1 MEINTLDGVNENIV
15 VRTEQ
20 PDKKYKNL
28 TEFLK
33 QHSKKPENSHGPS
46 HTRIGDSKLKIHG
59 GSYYIDDNEWSSF
72 MKLYWKD
79 IVSKK
84 KTEYFTEKQ
93 MSENAPIAVDLDLHF
108 AYDLSERVYEQDH
121 LDDLV
126 DVYLAELNTIFNFD
140 ANSAFSIFLFEKDN
154 VNRVQD
160 KNITK
165 DGIHMIIGIQMD
177 HKGQQILR

>member
-1 MEINTLDGVNENIV
+1 M
-15 VRTEQ
+15 
-20 PDKKYKNL
+20 

-33 QHSKKPENSHGPS
+33 QHSKKPENGHGPS

-93 MSENAPIAVDLDLHF
+93 MSENTPIAVDLDLHF
-108 AYDLSERVYEQDH
+108 AYDLSERVYEQDN

-126 DVYLAELNTIFNFD
+126 DVYLA
-140 ANSAFSIFLFEKDN
+140 
-154 VNRVQD
+154 
-160 KNITK
+160 
-165 DGIHMIIGIQMD
+165 
-177 HKGQQILR
+177 